1 MNTSASSKNP
11 SNHSSKTVL
20 ITGASGGIGLE
31 LARCFAAD
39 HYDLVLT
46 SRDEEKLRL
55 AAQMLEQEYS
65 ASVTTLAFDLSQ
77 PGSASQLFAELQ
89 QKQIEISALVN
100 NAGFGDYG
108 FFADCE
114 LEKQE
119 QMIAVNIAAL
129 TQLTRLFLPAM
140 IGRKSGHILNLAST
154 AAFFPGPLMSVYFA
168 SKAYVL
174 SFSQALSNELQNSG
188 VTCSCLCPGPTQT
201 DFQNRAAMRQSRL
214 MQGAMMDAKTV
225 AQIGYDGL
233 NKGRN
238 LIVAGR
244 WNRIL
249 IQAQRIFSQKQLAKI
264 IRGAQ

>member
-1 MNTSASSKNP
+1 MNTSQTSK
-11 SNHSSKTVL
+11 SFRQTAL

-39 HYDLVLT
+39 NYDLFLVA
-46 SRDEEKLRL
+46 RDIEKLNR
-55 AAQMLEQEYS
+55 AAQMLEAEYS
-65 ASVTTLAFDLSQ
+65 VNVTSLAFDLSQ
-77 PGSASQLFAELQ
+77 PQSSQEIFAILQ
-89 QKQIEISALVN
+89 QKKIEISALVN

-114 LEKQE
+114 LKKQE

-140 IGRKSGHILNLAST
+140 IARKNGKILNVAST

-168 SKAYVL
+168 SKAYVF

-188 VTCSCLCPGPTQT
+188 VHCSCLCPGPTQT
-201 DFQNRAAMRQSRL
+201 DFQNRAAMQESKI
-214 MQGAMMDAKTV
+214 MQGSTMDAKTV

-233 NKGRN
+233 MKNRN
-238 LIVAGR
+238 LIIVGR

-264 IRGAQ
+264 IRRAQDSR